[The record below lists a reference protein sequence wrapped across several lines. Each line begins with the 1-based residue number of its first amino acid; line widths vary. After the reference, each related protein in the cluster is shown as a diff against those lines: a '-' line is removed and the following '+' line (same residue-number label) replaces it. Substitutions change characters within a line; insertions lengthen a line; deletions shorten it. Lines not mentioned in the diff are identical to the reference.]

1 MPRLTEVEKLAT
13 SDSYGGRAKSP
24 KKRKYHLSPGLS
36 PGRTRGQTKHL
47 EEMASSALLQIGNLN
62 SGNQPG
68 PNAPAKSNETPEAS
82 NLNLGSQPPTDQ
94 KMFVELPE
102 EWKVEN
108 NTVTEKK

>member
-1 MPRLTEVEKLAT
+1 MPRMTEVDKLAT
-13 SDSYGGRAKSP
+13 SDSIGGRARSP
-24 KKRKYHLSPGLS
+24 KKRKYLLSPGLS
-36 PGRTRGQTKHL
+36 PGRTRGQTKQL
-47 EEMASSALLQIGNLN
+47 EQTASSALLQIGNLN

-82 NLNLGSQPPTDQ
+82 NLNLGSQPPIDQ